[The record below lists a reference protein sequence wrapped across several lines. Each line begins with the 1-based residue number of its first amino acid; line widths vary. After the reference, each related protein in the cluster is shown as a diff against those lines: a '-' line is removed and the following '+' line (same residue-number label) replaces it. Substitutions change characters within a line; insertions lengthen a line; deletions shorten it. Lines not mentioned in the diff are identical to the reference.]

1 MHIDPLKIFIAVFMG
16 LVIGILVYLIV
27 AASVAGDWYTAVF
40 GTVGAICTAG
50 LAWDTLRS

>member
-1 MHIDPLKIFIAVFMG
+1 MRIDPLKIFIAVFMG

-27 AASVAGDWYTAVF
+27 AASVAGDWFTVMF
-40 GTVGAICTAG
+40 GSMGAICTVG